1 MKEGLFARIR
11 SLSFIPCHRMP
22 SRSLVV
28 RGKRLPLCARCNAIL
43 TGYSALPLLLLLPL
57 TIPWFAGVLLQ
68 VPMLIDGC
76 TQYWK
81 WRESNNVLRVV
92 TGLLSGMGQSVFVAG
107 VSRILLEWLLLR
119 LS

>member
-1 MKEGLFARIR
+1 
-11 SLSFIPCHRMP
+11 
-22 SRSLVV
+22 
-28 RGKRLPLCARCNAIL
+28 
-43 TGYSALPLLLLLPL
+43 
-57 TIPWFAGVLLQ
+57 
-68 VPMLIDGC
+68 MLIDGC